1 MGLFS
6 KSISR
11 NVKWEFSP
19 KGRIFTYPAIADVNG
34 DGILEVVVGSDDHNL
49 YALRGS
55 DGAVAWS
62 FETDGPI
69 RSSPRLAD
77 VNGDG
82 VLEVVLGSDDSN
94 IYCLNGVDGRVLW
107 ALRCDGPIRAPP
119 AIGDVDCD
127 GSTEIVVAGDDST
140 IYAINGR
147 SGERNWQSSHKG
159 ARSGSL
165 IQSAPCLVDINGDGK
180 LEIVT
185 GSASGYLLVFDSKGS
200 LQIRKDFEAPSFN
213 ASVAVGDINKDGVIE
228 IVACSDNGAV
238 YTVRPDGETMWSKV
252 IGVSLRSSPVL
263 ADVNGDG
270 KMEILIHV
278 SEGYSNDG
286 KLLCLGPGGDIL
298 WDRTISGQGRSI
310 PLPVDLDHDGGIEIV
325 IISEKDGIIILS
337 GDGEEL
343 KTIGTSGDVGAGLAV
358 ADADANTKLEF
369 IHVSES
375 GKVVCTESHY
385 GSRQSQV
392 LVAEARG
399 NPHNTGAYRTTLQAI
414 ANLKR
419 ESKKLK
425 ELGGSPGLAYQNLLK
440 AEREQGTR
448 DITADLAQV
457 QMTLACSRANM
468 TTEKERTEI
477 LGKIKSRMKVF
488 SSLDVDGASQLSL
501 TVARIERVLSQGG
514 NPDQELRA
522 AQEMVEVLEE
532 KSKEKLQAVNSKR
545 LSFLVGQ
552 FLEKFQDPT
561 DADVEGFIRYLQS
574 EDLPFL
580 PYEIKKAIDNRRHER
595 KFQSL
600 RDSGRFDFMSEEE
613 KVIAI
618 GSSLAE
624 SIIRDL
630 SDALGIPIGGIQ
642 ERMDEVGKDYP
653 NVPKLVI
660 SNNGKILTDELRKT
674 LRDIPPQKVI
684 PAAVSLFCIY
694 ITKLFDLYQE
704 LTDFETSYSRFK
716 TNMDY
721 LNSSF
726 GAEEIVSQ
734 FQEKACHGIFAE
746 EVRVKRILD
755 L

>member
-6 KSISR
+6 KGLSR
-11 NVKWEFSP
+11 NTKWEFSP
-19 KGRIFTYPAIADVNG
+19 KGRIFTFPAAADING
-34 DGILEVVVGSDDHNL
+34 DGIIEIVVGSDDHSL

-55 DGAVAWS
+55 DGMVAWS
-62 FETDGPI
+62 FETDGPV
-69 RSSPRLAD
+69 RSSPRVAD

-82 VLEVVLGSDDSN
+82 VLEVVFGSDDSN

-107 ALRCDGPIRAPP
+107 ALRCDGPIRSPP

-127 GSTEIVVAGDDST
+127 GAVEVVVSGDDSA
-140 IYAINGR
+140 IYSINGR
-147 SGERNWQSSHKG
+147 TGELKWQSSHKG
-159 ARSGSL
+159 ARSGAL
-165 IQSAPCLVDINGDGK
+165 VQSAPCLVDLNGDGR

-185 GSASGYLLVFDSKGS
+185 GSASGYVLIFDSEGS
-200 LQIRKDFEAPSFN
+200 LKIRKDFEAPSFN
-213 ASVAVGDINKDGVIE
+213 ASVAVGDINQDGRIE

-238 YTVRPDGETMWSKV
+238 YSILPDGGTLWSRV

-270 KMEILIHV
+270 QMEILVHV
-278 SEGYSNDG
+278 SEGYSDDG
-286 KLLCLGPGGDIL
+286 KLICIGSGGDIL
-298 WDRTISGQGRSI
+298 WDRVVRGQGRSM
-310 PLPVDLDHDGGIEIV
+310 PLPIDLDHDGSLEI
-325 IISEKDGIIILS
+325 IMLSEKDGIMVLS
-337 GDGEEL
+337 GEGEEL
-343 KTIGTSGDVGAGLAV
+343 KSLGASGDASAGVLV
-358 ADADANTKLEF
+358 ADADANAELEF
-369 IHVSES
+369 IHVSQS
-375 GKVVCTESHY
+375 GKVTSTGSHY
-385 GSRQSQV
+385 GSRQCQV
-392 LVAEARG
+392 LGSEARAD
-399 NPHNTGAYRTTLQAI
+399 PHNTGAYRTTLQAI
-414 ANLKR
+414 AHLKR
-419 ESKKLK
+419 EAKKLK
-425 ELGGSPGLAYQNLLK
+425 ELGGSPGLAYQTLLK

-448 DITADLAQV
+448 DITRDLEQV
-457 QMTLACSRANM
+457 QITLSCSRANL
-468 TTEKERTEI
+468 TTERERTEI
-477 LGKIKSRMKVF
+477 LTKIKSRMKVF

-501 TVARIERVLSQGG
+501 TVARIERLITQGRD
-514 NPDQELRA
+514 PTQELRS

-580 PYEIKKAIDNRRHER
+580 PYEIKKAIDNRKHER

-630 SDALGIPIGGIQ
+630 TDALGMPIGGIQ

-653 NVPKLVI
+653 NVPKLII
-660 SNNGKILTDELRKT
+660 SNDGKILTDELRKT
-674 LRDIPPQKVI
+674 LKDIPPQKVI